1 MNSMKLLL
9 IFFITGPF
17 VWSSC
22 SSTKGIPQNDKLYT
36 GASVKVNAPGSIT
49 ARQKKS
55 LRSDLQG
62 LTRPKPNARFLG
74 IPFKL
79 YIYNMFRNAKKGFF
93 KNLRDKNGEPPVLL
107 SQVDLQQNI
116 TILQNYA
123 ENKGYFHAK
132 VTGDTIVKKKKAS
145 AEYTIETGEQY
156 KINTVQFPT
165 DTSELSKAISETV
178 NNTLLKKGA
187 PFDLDAIKGERTRI
201 DALLKEKGFYFFS
214 PDYLLIQTDSTI
226 GNNQVNMH
234 MVVKPDAP
242 REARQIY
249 RINDVFIY
257 AGYSLDADRI
267 DTLKTMAKTFEG
279 YKIIDRR
286 ERFKPRLIEEAMQ
299 FEPGDIYNRTDH
311 NRTLSRLIN
320 LNVFKF
326 VKNNFEVVPVDSPKL
341 DAYYYLT
348 PSPAKSL
355 RAEFT
360 TITRSNNLNGSQIN
374 LSWQFRNLFRNGTQM
389 NLTAYVGSD
398 IQFSGAFK
406 GYNTYRTGAEALFSM
421 PRFVLPFTTLHK
433 RGPFAP
439 RTLIRAGYDILNRRQ
454 LYTLNSY
461 RLEHGYAWKKT
472 LEKSHELYPISIS
485 YVQPLNV
492 TRAFDSLKTLFVG
505 LKRIVDPQF
514 ILGTRYEYLLNQQ
527 ASGIQKLNSFYFNGT
542 VDLSGNIAG
551 LLTGA
556 NVKRNDT
563 AKLFNTPF
571 AQYIKLE
578 ADVRYYRKI
587 GMKSTW
593 ANRID
598 VGLGLP
604 YGNSVEI
611 PYIKQFFI
619 GGNNSLRGFRSRS
632 VGPGTFF
639 PVPAN
644 GDPNAI
650 IPDQTGD
657 IKLEMNT
664 EFRPHISGPL
674 YGAIFLDAGNIW
686 LKNDTMFTNKPGS
699 KFTSK
704 FLSQLAIDAGV
715 GVRLDITLFV
725 IRLDVAFPLRKPW
738 VVPPLVLRQIDFRDP
753 AWRRQNLVFN
763 LAIGYPF

>member
-1 MNSMKLLL
+1 MNSRKLLV
-9 IFFITGPF
+9 IFFIAGSF
-17 VWSSC
+17 LWSSC
-22 SSTKGIPQNDKLYT
+22 SSTKGISENDKLYT
-36 GASVKVNAPGSIT
+36 GASVKVNAPASIT

-55 LRSDLQG
+55 LSSDLQG

-79 YIYNMFRNAKKGFF
+79 YIYNMFRNAKKGLF

-116 TILQNYA
+116 TLLQNYA
-123 ENKGYFHAK
+123 ENKGYFQAK
-132 VTGDTIVKKKKAS
+132 VAGDTIVKKKKAS
-145 AEYTIETGEQY
+145 AVYTIETGVQY
-156 KINTVQFPT
+156 QINTVQFPN
-165 DTSELSKAISETV
+165 DTSALSKAISETV
-178 NNTLLKKGA
+178 NNTLLKKGK

-201 DALLKEKGFYFFS
+201 DVLLKEKGFYFFS
-214 PDYLLIQTDSTI
+214 PDYLLIRTDSTI
-226 GNNQVNMH
+226 GNNQVNMYV
-234 MVVKPDAP
+234 VVKPDAP
-242 REARQIY
+242 GEARQIY
-249 RINDVFIY
+249 RINDVYIY
-257 AGYSLDADRI
+257 AGYSLDAERL
-267 DTLKTMAKTFEG
+267 DTLKTMAKAYEG
-279 YKIIDRR
+279 YHIIDRR
-286 ERFKPRLIEEAMQ
+286 QRFKPRLFEETMQ

-320 LNVFKF
+320 LNMFRF
-326 VKNNFEVVPVDSPKL
+326 VKNSFEVVPVDSPKL
-341 DAYYYLT
+341 DANYYLT
-348 PSPAKSL
+348 PSPSKSL

-389 NLTAYVGSD
+389 NLTTYVGSD

-406 GYNTYRTGAEALFSM
+406 GYNTYRTGAEALISM

-461 RLEHGYAWKKT
+461 RLEYGYAWKKT

-492 TRAFDSLKTLFVG
+492 TRAFDSLKNLFVG

-527 ASGIQKLNSFYFNGT
+527 ASGIQKLNSFYFNGV

-551 LLTGA
+551 LFTGA
-556 NVKRNDT
+556 NVKKGDT

-578 ADVRYYRKI
+578 ADLRYYRKI

-598 VGLGLP
+598 IGLGIP

-686 LKNDTMFTNKPGS
+686 LKNGSMYTNKPGS

-715 GVRLDITLFV
+715 GLRLDITLFV

-738 VVPPLVLRQIDFRDP
+738 VIPPLVLSQINFTDP
-753 AWRRQNLVFN
+753 VWRRQNLVFN